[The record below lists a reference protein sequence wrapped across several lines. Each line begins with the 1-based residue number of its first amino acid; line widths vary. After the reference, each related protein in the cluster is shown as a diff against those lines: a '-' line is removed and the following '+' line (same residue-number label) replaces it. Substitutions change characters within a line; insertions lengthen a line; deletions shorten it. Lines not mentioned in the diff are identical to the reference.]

1 MEAFARTSH
10 YQFPPPIQTL
20 PSNPILSLQWSD
32 LFSRDLIILVENPQY
47 LERDL
52 NGAGKLLYFTP
63 ILLPTEKILWRQD
76 YRDWRTNHAWPRGR
90 FRLTEEIMI
99 SGWVGALRTRGLD
112 FITERGLVV
121 DEVRFWDNDPTD
133 QKFCH
138 FHPQLC
144 PNMAFLLGNP
154 LYYFTFHC
162 ITLRFFWTPSV
173 ELNVG

>member
-1 MEAFARTSH
+1 MLMIRWWWNCSL
-10 YQFPPPIQTL
+10 QKPPIINFL
-20 PSNPILSLQWSD
+20 ARFKHSD
-32 LFSRDLIILVENPQY
+32 QIQFYPCSGRNLLSRDLIILAENPPFAIFGAVSM
-47 LERDL
+47 ERG
-52 NGAGKLLYFTP
+52 NCYISAPYCSKLLHFTP
-63 ILLPTEKILWRQD
+63 ILLRWEKILWRQD

-99 SGWVGALRTRGLD
+99 SGWVGALRTKGLD

-154 LYYFTFHC
+154 L
-162 ITLRFFWTPSV
+162 
-173 ELNVG
+173 